1 MSNGGPVFLF
11 FVVLFVVYLII
22 GIRRTWQ
29 RRQYEKR
36 FRSVQ
41 LTGIDAMSGTEFE
54 SYCVR
59 LLEDQ
64 GFRHVEMTP
73 RSNDLGID
81 IAAKRDGVWY
91 EIQCKR
97 KSANVSRQAV
107 SDVVAALQ
115 YCKCSRAM
123 VITNNF
129 FSSGAVTLAESSGCE
144 LIDRDELGSW
154 IQHFQGNQRKGS

>member
-81 IAAKRDGVWY
+81 IAAKRDGAW
-91 EIQCKR
+91 
-97 KSANVSRQAV
+97 
-107 SDVVAALQ
+107 
-115 YCKCSRAM
+115 
-123 VITNNF
+123 
-129 FSSGAVTLAESSGCE
+129 
-144 LIDRDELGSW
+144 
-154 IQHFQGNQRKGS
+154 